1 MLDSLSGTRPMRQRV
16 RDARKWASTTPGRLR
31 VLSLEIAAVALIL
44 VIVGSGTLITAMV
57 TVNGIRAQT
66 VPAVVSMQHVHAWL
80 SDADRNVASAY
91 LAGGFDFTVTQL
103 QFDAE
108 SSATNLDELGRLN
121 PDDPQQRYEADIA
134 AASRELQK
142 TTQQTADSDGSGR
155 RLQAIAVSVA
165 NYIRLVN
172 TAISAE
178 KGDASAGTVY
188 LQAASNL
195 MHGPGGILAQVD
207 DMRSTFVEDLSGA
220 NVTLQI
226 TLGLL
231 ALYAGVAGLL
241 LVLLVR
247 TQHFVRVRFRRR
259 RNSRLLA
266 ATLLL
271 VLVTAGAGLGT
282 ARAAGAIKTAE
293 DQSYPQMLALW
304 DARVLVYDASGNE
317 SLSLIMRGRS
327 AQFDQAFDQ
336 DTARLVDRPLTEGMI
351 DAAGR
356 GDIRFEGLLADQL
369 RSADSEEERQAAQQ
383 TLRSYQQFLGA
394 VTDAR
399 AQADAATRAQADA
412 AARAAAAARNNPKAP
427 APAAPTPTKISDQD
441 LVSAVSELD
450 WYLGASMQIRQDQF
464 DATLGMAQLILGLT
478 AGLEVLAVLIAAL
491 TFWGLQ
497 PRIDEYAV

>member
-1 MLDSLSGTRPMRQRV
+1 MV
-16 RDARKWASTTPGRLR
+16 
-31 VLSLEIAAVALIL
+31 L

-80 SDADRNVASAY
+80 ADADRNVATAY

-108 SSATNLDELGRLN
+108 SAATNLDELGRLN

-142 TTQQTADSDGSGR
+142 TTEQTQDSDGSGR

-178 KGDASAGTVY
+178 KGDVAAGTVY

-207 DMRSTFVEDLSGA
+207 DMRDTFIANLSGA

-226 TLGLL
+226 TAGLL
-231 ALYAGVAGLL
+231 ALYLGVAGLL

-271 VLVTAGAGLGT
+271 VIVTAGAGLGT
-282 ARAAGAIKTAE
+282 ARAAGAIKTGE
-293 DQSYPQMLALW
+293 DQSYPQLLRLW

-317 SLSLIMRGRS
+317 SLSLVMRGRS

-336 DTARLVDRPLTEGMI
+336 DTQRLVDRPLTEGMI
-351 DAAGR
+351 EAAGR
-356 GDIRFEGLLADQL
+356 GDVRFEGLLADEL
-369 RSADSEEERQAAQQ
+369 RQADGPAEREAAQQ
-383 TLRSYQQFLGA
+383 TLRAYQQFLDA
-394 VTDAR
+394 VTSVRAQSDAAAKAQADALAR
-399 AQADAATRAQADA
+399 AQA
-412 AARAAAAARNNPKAP
+412 AARANPKAP
-427 APAAPTPTKISDQD
+427 PVAVPPPAHVSDQD
-441 LVSAVSELD
+441 LVSSVSELD
-450 WYLGASMQIRQDQF
+450 WYLGASMQIRQSQF
-464 DATLGMAQLILGLT
+464 DATLNMAQLILALT